1 MKKIMLLA
9 LGSLLLAGASFAE
22 DTPGTEQK
30 DTTAKKQSI
39 YKSSPRLSYHSRE
52 TEGHPELEKLKPMLN
67 QMGNNPTGIV
77 TPGGAGM
84 SF

>member
-1 MKKIMLLA
+1 MKKIVLLA
-9 LGSLLLAGASFAE
+9 LGSLLFAGVSFAE
-22 DTPGTEQK
+22 DMPKNEPKGT
-30 DTTAKKQSI
+30 DTNKQSL

-67 QMGNNPTGIV
+67 QMGNSSTGIV

-84 SF
+84 TF

>member
-1 MKKIMLLA
+1 MKKIVLLA
-9 LGSLLLAGASFAE
+9 LGSLLVAGASFAE
-22 DTPGTEQK
+22 DMPKNEQK
-30 DTTAKKQSI
+30 DTATNKQSP

-67 QMGNNPTGIV
+67 QMGNSATGIV

-84 SF
+84 TF